1 MSNTARNFCL
11 IQAHST
17 NNIQLHFFVCL
28 VFHNIYNVY
37 TVTRKPKFPLLDC
50 TRGGPSKQ
58 HKLVELLC
66 IISYNIGMVFLHQ
79 KYIYIYRYILSIYFS
94 HKIYRRQNPMN
105 SVDTVTNHTYPSL
118 NRLIN
123 HKFITIHS
131 NKYIHGL
138 QIQSQMKTSICAS
151 MHFLKIHVTSILQ
164 QCCNFEN
171 GCIILYCTKFFQKH
185 LQFFTIQHMYS

>member
-58 HKLVELLC
+58 HKLVEHLC
-66 IISYNIGMVFLHQ
+66 IITILVWFSSIKNTFTYTGIYYP
-79 KYIYIYRYILSIYFS
+79 YISLTKS
-94 HKIYRRQNPMN
+94 RQNPMN

-138 QIQSQMKTSICAS
+138 QIQSQMKTFICAS
-151 MHFLKIHVTSILQ
+151 MHFLKIYVTSILQ
-164 QCCNFEN
+164 QCCNVEN

>member
-1 MSNTARNFCL
+1 MSNTARNFCP
-11 IQAHST
+11 IQTHST

-50 TRGGPSKQ
+50 TRGVQANNTNLQNSCVSSVTI
-58 HKLVELLC
+58 LVWFSS
-66 IISYNIGMVFLHQ
+66 IKNTFTYTGIYYPYISLT
-79 KYIYIYRYILSIYFS
+79 KS
-94 HKIYRRQNPMN
+94 RQNPMN

-138 QIQSQMKTSICAS
+138 QIQSQMKTSIFAS

-164 QCCNFEN
+164 QCCNVEN

>member
-66 IISYNIGMVFLHQ
+66 IITILVWFSSIKNTFTYTGIYYP
-79 KYIYIYRYILSIYFS
+79 YISLTKS
-94 HKIYRRQNPMN
+94 RQNPMN

-138 QIQSQMKTSICAS
+138 QIQSQMKTSIFAS